1 MAGVKKI
8 HQGRVKQY
16 KAAPSSGAKNTP
28 GGKGATAGKGM
39 IDSRH
44 KPKK

>member
-1 MAGVKKI
+1 MPGVKKI

-28 GGKGATAGKGM
+28 GAKASVGKGKVENRPKGKY
-39 IDSRH
+39 
-44 KPKK
+44 